1 MSRIMNIWAP
11 PDIRRRVHASVED
24 WNWPSSGEIVR
35 IPGVPRPWHELQAPV
50 LMMLSHSPWLLI
62 FSIGN
67 SLFAG
72 TLTSAYQYMAG

>member
-1 MSRIMNIWAP
+1 M
-11 PDIRRRVHASVED
+11 
-24 WNWPSSGEIVR
+24 
-35 IPGVPRPWHELQAPV
+35 PGVPSPWHELQAPV